1 LFAHQTKY
9 TADLPMRFAEDL
21 TWLHAQ
27 EITQS
32 GDSGQRPK
40 WAKEPADQPLVLT
53 LLIVLILK
61 LSNQNRIPTE
71 LRRSS
76 TRSNTLS
83 HLQRWGDQQNLA
95 ARMRKS
101 WCTWP
106 II

>member
-1 LFAHQTKY
+1 
-9 TADLPMRFAEDL
+9 MRFAEDP

-61 LSNQNRIPTE
+61 LSNQKTE
-71 LRRSS
+71 FRPSCYDQAHVA
-76 TRSNTLS
+76 TRNLLCNAEKINKTY
-83 HLQRWGDQQNLA
+83 QQE
-95 ARMRKS
+95 
-101 WCTWP
+101 
-106 II
+106 